1 MVMVTSALQ
10 ASELVFYSDAF
21 TTASAALEVLGASTF
36 TITGVGGG
44 TAIITNLSTP
54 VNPSDA
60 VNKAYVD
67 SASTGLTWKSPV
79 VVTTT
84 ANITLSGLQTI
95 DSIAVTA
102 GQRVLVNNQTTMT
115 QNGIYVAS
123 AGAWA
128 RASDMTTGVDAS
140 GYAVYTEYG
149 TANGG
154 KAFVETLEPAIVG
167 TDSIQFTVFASIV
180 PVTPGGSNGQLQ
192 YNLSGSF
199 GGAPFSYDGTNFDV
213 TTGNFTV
220 DAGNFSTT
228 VGTIS
233 SGSSVTAAT
242 DITAT
247 AGNVVATAGQVNAG
261 TSMTAG
267 TGVTATTGNVVATA
281 GQVNAGTSMSA
292 TTTVTAGTGMTSTT
306 GNVIATA
313 GQVNAGTSMT
323 AGTGVTATTGN
334 VVATAGQVN
343 AGTSMSAT
351 TTITAG
357 TGMTA
362 TTGNVVATAGN
373 VVATA
378 GNVVATAGQVNA
390 GTSMTAGTGITAT
403 TGNITASAAASIVQA
418 NGTTDATSTST
429 GALTTAGG
437 LGVAKQAWVGTNLTM
452 PGAGAVLALTDSGS
466 SVAVSGTTNATTSST
481 GSITT
486 AGGVG
491 VVQDIYCGGNVYAT
505 SFKAT
510 SDATMKTNIMPLT
523 GTLNIVKQI
532 EGFQYN
538 WKDQTMGSGLQ
549 TGVLA
554 QQLEEIGLDHM
565 VDNEHSHKSVNYLAL
580 FPYLIGAIKELSEE
594 VEELRT
600 ERKQK
605 TFVPFGSI

>member
-1 MVMVTSALQ
+1 MVTSALQ

-247 AGNVVATAGQVNAG
+247 AGNVV
-261 TSMTAG
+261 
-267 TGVTATTGNVVATA
+267 
-281 GQVNAGTSMSA
+281 
-292 TTTVTAGTGMTSTT
+292 
-306 GNVIATA
+306 ATA